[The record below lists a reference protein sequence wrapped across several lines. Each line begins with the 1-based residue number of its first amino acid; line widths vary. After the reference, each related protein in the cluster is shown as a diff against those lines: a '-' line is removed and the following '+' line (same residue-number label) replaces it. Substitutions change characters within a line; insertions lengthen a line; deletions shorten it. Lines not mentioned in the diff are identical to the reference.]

1 MENHRPRHNTH
12 TISHANTPL
21 NECTQGYRT
30 IIIIKQSRV
39 RTGRICESVR
49 EGFNDDDEDDGG
61 VRLLEATFPQQKN

>member
-21 NECTQGYRT
+21 NECTQGYR
-30 IIIIKQSRV
+30 V
-39 RTGRICESVR
+39 RIGRICESVR
-49 EGFNDDDEDDGG
+49 KGFNDGDDDGG